1 MTNYSLIPA
10 HDPRVMVT
18 IDVPVEGRK
27 TPIQFIARR
36 WEFQPGNLVEEYQ
49 DYLKSAVD
57 PETGAIAEGRSADEM
72 LIDWWIEHLPTI
84 PDKDREALLAL
95 TAGER
100 DQLWTIWREA
110 SKVDLGE
117 SEAS

>member
-1 MTNYSLIPA
+1 MTVYSLVPA
-10 HDPRVMVT
+10 HDPRVLVT
-18 IDVPVEGRK
+18 IEAPIEGRK
-27 TPIQFIARR
+27 TPAKFIARR
-36 WEFQPGNLVEEYQ
+36 WEFQPRHLIDEWKENVT
-49 DYLKSAVD
+49 SAYNADGTIV
-57 PETGAIAEGRSADEM
+57 EGRDPDEM

-84 PDKDREALLAL
+84 PDKDREPLLSL

-100 DQLWTIWREA
+100 EQLWELWREA